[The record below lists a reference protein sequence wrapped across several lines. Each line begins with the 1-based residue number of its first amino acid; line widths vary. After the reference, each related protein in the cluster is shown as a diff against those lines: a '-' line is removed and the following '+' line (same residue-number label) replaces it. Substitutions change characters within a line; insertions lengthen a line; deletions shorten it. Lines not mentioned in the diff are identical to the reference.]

1 MTWNGKALL
10 QECLSSLA
18 SQTYP
23 EKEVIVVDNGSTDGT
38 LQLIKGTWSKLVSQ
52 VIENPFNTGFAKG
65 CNQGI
70 QASQGEFVAF
80 LNNDCRAQPGWIKA
94 MVTAARTHP
103 EAGMFACKILL
114 SHDPSLIDN
123 AGHLLFPDGLNF
135 SRGRLEKDEN
145 QYDRIEEVFFPSGA
159 ASMFRKELLLDIQG
173 LDEDFFAYG
182 DDADLGLR
190 ARLKGWSCLYIP
202 DAVVYHRHSA
212 TAGGYSPLKAFLVER
227 NRIWVAVKC
236 FPASALA
243 LSPFYS
249 LVRYFLQAYGA
260 FTGKGAAGR
269 FSSPLALLWV
279 LVKAWAGALRG
290 LPRMWAKRRDIKKNK
305 RLTTQ
310 EFLSLMRRFRIRA
323 TTVALTP

>member
-1 MTWNGKALL
+1 LTWNGKALL

-18 SQTYP
+18 SQTYS

-38 LQLIKGTWSKLVSQ
+38 LQVIKDTWSTLVSR

-70 QASQGEFVAF
+70 QASRGELVAF
-80 LNNDCRAQPGWIKA
+80 LNNDCRAQPGWIETMVKA
-94 MVTAARTHP
+94 ALAHP

-114 SHDPSLIDN
+114 SQDPSVIDN

-135 SRGRLEKDEN
+135 SRGRLEKDMH
-145 QYDRIEEVFFPSGA
+145 QYDRNEEVFFPSGA

-190 ARLKGWSCLYIP
+190 ARLRGWSCLYIP

-212 TAGGYSPLKAFLVER
+212 TAGGYSPLKAYLVER

-236 FPASALA
+236 LPAAALA

-249 LVRYFLQAYGA
+249 LVRYCLQAYGA
-260 FTGKGAAGR
+260 ITGKGAAGR
-269 FSSPLALLWV
+269 FSSPFALLWV
-279 LVKAWAGALRG
+279 LVRAWAGALRG
-290 LPRMWAKRRDIKKNK
+290 LPRMWAKRREIQGNK
-305 RLTTQ
+305 RITAQ
-310 EFLSLMRRFRIRA
+310 EFLSLMQRFRIRA
-323 TTVALTP
+323 TKISLTP